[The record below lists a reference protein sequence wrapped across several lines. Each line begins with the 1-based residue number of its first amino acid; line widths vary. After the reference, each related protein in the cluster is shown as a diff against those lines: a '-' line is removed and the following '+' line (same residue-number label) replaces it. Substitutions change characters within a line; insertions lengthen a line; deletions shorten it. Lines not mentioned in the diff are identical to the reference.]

1 MKKLVTALIIVLPLV
16 FLIAVFAVTNIA
28 KISTD
33 IPATGINITNKG
45 DNGVFA
51 FDIAD
56 YTSPMFES
64 DLGVEVLPYVAKK
77 SRIRSDRHG
86 RGNGR
91 GDGHRVP

>member
-45 DNGVFA
+45 DNGVF
-51 FDIAD
+51 DIVNIF
-56 YTSPMFES
+56 SLEF
-64 DLGVEVLPYVAKK
+64 
-77 SRIRSDRHG
+77 SRLVFHQ
-86 RGNGR
+86 
-91 GDGHRVP
+91 HRPAPS